1 MDDAQ
6 LQTIQDT
13 ESLVM
18 SLLPFSQDNK
28 KARFIGYRA
37 SGFSIREA
45 CHLVGIHEKTLRRWR
60 DPDGEFYDSHFVE
73 AESKLV
79 ELRKTLGLE
88 YAHLEFLRNYRLVLE
103 KDFRVLSKSID
114 QPTTLTQQENQY
126 LLKARSHYSP
136 QYLQILQ
143 DMIGGQKS
151 GERFDFTSFVL
162 SLERNKEKITLTGV
176 KEDNNE
182 TVEGEFTET

>member
-1 MDDAQ
+1 MAETEVDARVKE
-6 LQTIQDT
+6 T

-18 SLLPFSQDNK
+18 SLLPFDQDNK

-45 CHLVGIHEKTLRRWR
+45 CQLVGIHEKTLRRWR
-60 DPDGEFYDSHFVE
+60 DSTGQFYDDHFVE
-73 AESKLV
+73 AESQLP
-79 ELRKTLGLE
+79 ELRKTLGTE

-103 KDFRVLSKSID
+103 KDFSVLSKSIR
-114 QPTTLTQQENQY
+114 QPTTLTQQEHQY

-143 DMIGGQKS
+143 EMIS
-151 GERFDFTSFVL
+151 GKDGKREFDFTSFIL
-162 SLERNKEKITLTGV
+162 SMERNKEKITLTGT
-176 KEDNNE
+176 KQPQL
-182 TVEGEFTET
+182 TVPEEE